1 MAIKLSGIGK
11 NYKPDYSLSTA
22 GQKKG
27 TGGIRNTYGNDYRS
41 SMNTIK
47 SIGGDIR
54 GLSGTMSGVGG
65 QLMSQ
70 YQNIFNPAMRQAQQY
85 ADVNPEQLV
94 DEASLGVGSAYDKAA
109 GIRSR
114 GLSRYGISPTSGKYQ
129 GQMQDLNL
137 MRAATEA
144 GARNKARIQARD
156 LSFGRN
162 LQIARGVS
170 PMASQAI
177 GAYGQAAG
185 AGRTAAGIHNLYAT
199 QAGRSAGSQARYEE
213 MQKHLQGQNG
223 INTNNSTTGM
233 ANADSELKDWYGG
246 SMGQQRGT
254 PGVVSASDYD
264 SPNKQYGMPGYGS
277 SIKRPKDPDAW
288 RNKLNP
294 NERGGDF
301 YINESF

>member
-27 TGGIRNTYGNDYRS
+27 TSGIRNTYGNDYRS

-162 LQIARGVS
+162 LQVAGMAAPLAGQAVS
-170 PMASQAI
+170 
-177 GAYGQAAG
+177 AYGQAG
-185 AGRTAAGIHNLYAT
+185 GLGRTAAGIHNLYAT
-199 QAGRSAGSQARYEE
+199 QAGKSAEALAARSGYGVTQDGSNIS
-213 MQKHLQGQNG
+213 NG
-223 INTNNSTTGM
+223 ITDQSINPSNGYP
-233 ANADSELKDWYGG
+233 ELKDWYGNTA
-246 SMGQQRGT
+246 T
-254 PGVVSASDYD
+254 PD
-264 SPNKQYGMPGYGS
+264 KQYGMPGYKS
-277 SIKRPKDPDAW
+277 SKVDPYAW
-288 RNKLNP
+288 SNKLNP
-294 NERGGDF
+294 NENASQR